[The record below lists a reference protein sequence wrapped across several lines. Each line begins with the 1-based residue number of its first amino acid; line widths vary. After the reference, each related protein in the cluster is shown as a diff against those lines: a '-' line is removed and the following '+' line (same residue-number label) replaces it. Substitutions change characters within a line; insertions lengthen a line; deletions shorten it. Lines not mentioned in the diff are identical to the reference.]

1 MDILR
6 LDWTHIQ
13 AFLAV
18 AETGSLSGAARE
30 MRLSQPTLGRQIR
43 AAEEALGVELF
54 HRRPRGLEL
63 TTTGETLLEPAKEM
77 QKAAAMLSLVAE
89 GRGVGLRGVVR
100 ITASEVF
107 SHFLLPQIL
116 ADIRLAE
123 PEIELEVFPTDE
135 PKNLLFR
142 EADIAIRMYRTEQLD
157 IIARHIGG
165 MRAGM
170 FASKAYVARR
180 GLPTHLDQFKEHD
193 FIGYNG
199 NDVIISGMRAMGLKV
214 DRHFFMVRCDQQ
226 VVHWE
231 LARAGCGIGFSQENI
246 GQADPDMVQ
255 VLPDL
260 PLPTLPVWLTAPEAL
275 RTNPRI
281 RRVFDLLADALSDMV
296 DA

>member
-1 MDILR
+1 M
-6 LDWTHIQ
+6 
-13 AFLAV
+13 
-18 AETGSLSGAARE
+18 
-30 MRLSQPTLGRQIR
+30 
-43 AAEEALGVELF
+43 
-54 HRRPRGLEL
+54 
-63 TTTGETLLEPAKEM
+63 
-77 QKAAAMLSLVAE
+77 
-89 GRGVGLRGVVR
+89 
-100 ITASEVF
+100 
-107 SHFLLPQIL
+107 LPQIL

-214 DRHFFMVRCDQQ
+214 DRHFFKVRCDQQ

-231 LARAGCGIGFSQENI
+231 LARAGCGIGFTQKNI
-246 GQADPDMVQ
+246 GQADLDMVQ
-255 VLPDL
+255 IMPDL

-281 RRVFDLLADALSDMV
+281 RRVFDLLANALSDMV